1 MQTTNKV
8 LMVRP
13 IRFAFNE
20 ETAANNAFQ
29 QNTTADEEA
38 AQKVQRQALKE
49 FDAYVRL
56 LQGSGVEVIVA
67 EDTPQP
73 FTPDSIFPNN
83 CFSVHCCDGSG
94 NACCDGKNP
103 SGACCAGASAESTLV
118 LYPMF
123 APNRRE
129 ERKKLMD
136 KLSGLKCD
144 KVVDLTGFEKQN
156 KFLEGTGSM
165 VLDRE
170 HKLAFCCKSPRTN
183 QDVLEKFAEKLDYDY
198 FLFDA
203 ADENGTPIYHTNVMM
218 SVGSRFAIVCLDS
231 ITDLSERE
239 RLIELLE
246 ENGKEIVEI
255 SFEQM
260 GQFAGNMLE
269 LHAGKVADKAHDG
282 SVAGKAH
289 DGSCKK
295 LLIMSATA
303 KASLTPEQIKKLEE
317 DVTIVAPDINTIE
330 TAGGGS
336 ARCMLAEIF
345 I

>member
-13 IRFAFNE
+13 VRFAFNE
-20 ETAANNAFQ
+20 QTAANNAFQ

-49 FDAYVRL
+49 FDAYVKL
-56 LQGSGVEVIVA
+56 LQDSGVEVMVA

-83 CFSVHCCDGSG
+83 CFSVHCGDGEVS
-94 NACCDGKNP
+94 
-103 SGACCAGASAESTLV
+103 SGACGAGAAAESTLV

-129 ERKKLMD
+129 ERKKLMN
-136 KLSGLKCD
+136 KLSGLKCN

-183 QDVLEKFAEKLDYDY
+183 EDVLEKFAEKLDYDY

-218 SVGSRFAIVCLDS
+218 SIGSRFAIVCLDS

-269 LHAGKVADKAHDG
+269 LHSGKAADKAHD
-282 SVAGKAH
+282 S
-289 DGSCKK
+289 SCKK
-295 LLIMSATA
+295 LLVMSATA
-303 KASLTPEQIKKLEE
+303 KGSLTPEQIKKLEE

-336 ARCMLAEIF
+336 ARCMLAENF
-345 I
+345 A

>member
-13 IRFAFNE
+13 ARFAFNE
-20 ETAANNAFQ
+20 QTAANNAFQ
-29 QNTTADEEA
+29 QNTTASEEA
-38 AQKVQRQALKE
+38 AQKVQLQALKE
-49 FDAYVRL
+49 FDAYVKL
-56 LQGSGVEVIVA
+56 LQDAGVNVIVA

-83 CFSVHCCDGSG
+83 CFSVHCGEG
-94 NACCDGKNP
+94 
-103 SGACCAGASAESTLV
+103 GATESTLV

-129 ERKKLMD
+129 ERKKLMQ

-170 HKLAFCCKSPRTN
+170 HRLAFCCKSPRTN
-183 QDVLEKFAEKLDYDY
+183 EDVLEKFAERLDYDY
-198 FLFDA
+198 FLFNA
-203 ADENGTPIYHTNVMM
+203 ADENGMPIYHTNVMM
-218 SVGSRFAIVCLDS
+218 SIGSRFAIVCLDS

-269 LHAGKVADKAHDG
+269 LHSGKTADKGPD
-282 SVAGKAH
+282 S
-289 DGSCKK
+289 SCKK
-295 LLIMSATA
+295 LLVMSVTA
-303 KASLTPEQIKKLEE
+303 KAALTPEQIKKLVE
-317 DVTIVAPDINTIE
+317 DVTIVAPDICTIE

-336 ARCMLAEIF
+336 ARCMLAEVF
-345 I
+345 A

>member
-13 IRFAFNE
+13 VCFAFNE
-20 ETAANNAFQ
+20 QTAANNAFQ
-29 QNTTADEEA
+29 QNTTANKEA

-49 FDAYVRL
+49 FDAYVKL
-56 LQGSGVEVIVA
+56 LQDTGVNVIVA
-67 EDTPQP
+67 DDTPQP

-83 CFSVHCCDGSG
+83 CFSVHCGEG
-94 NACCDGKNP
+94 GTT
-103 SGACCAGASAESTLV
+103 ESTLV

-129 ERKKLMD
+129 ERKKLMQ

-170 HKLAFCCKSPRTN
+170 HRLAFCCKSPRTN
-183 QDVLEKFAEKLDYDY
+183 EDVLEKFAERLNYDY
-198 FLFDA
+198 FLFNA

-218 SVGSRFAIVCLDS
+218 SIGSRFAIVCLDS

-269 LHAGKVADKAHDG
+269 LH
-282 SVAGKAH
+282 SGKAT
-289 DGSCKK
+289 DKNLDSSCNK
-295 LLIMSATA
+295 LLVMSVTA
-303 KASLTPEQIKKLEE
+303 KAALTTEQIKKLGE
-317 DVTIVAPDINTIE
+317 DVTIVTPDINTIE

-345 I
+345 A

>member
-13 IRFAFNE
+13 ARFAFNE
-20 ETAANNAFQ
+20 QTAENNAFQ
-29 QNTTADEEA
+29 QNTTANEEA

-49 FDAYVRL
+49 FDAYVRM
-56 LQGSGVEVIVA
+56 LQEAGVDVIVA

-83 CFSVHCCDGSG
+83 CFSVHCGDGAVDPC
-94 NACCDGKNP
+94 NAGAIS
-103 SGACCAGASAESTLV
+103 SGACTHEAVAESTLV

-129 ERKKLMD
+129 ERKKLMQ

-165 VLDRE
+165 VIDRE
-170 HKLAFCCKSPRTN
+170 HRLAFCCKSPRTN
-183 QDVLEKFAEKLDYDY
+183 EDVLERFAERLDYDY
-198 FLFDA
+198 FLFNA

-218 SVGSRFAIVCLDS
+218 SIGSRFAVVCLDS

-269 LHAGKVADKAHDG
+269 LHSGKATD
-282 SVAGKAH
+282 KAH

-295 LLIMSATA
+295 LLVMSATA
-303 KASLTPEQIKKLEE
+303 KAALTLEQIKKLEE
-317 DVTIVAPDINTIE
+317 DVTIVAPDIHTIE
-330 TAGGGS
+330 IAGGGS
-336 ARCMLAEIF
+336 ARCMLAEIYR
-345 I
+345 